1 MTICACGTPVPT
13 EAAARRHAAGP
24 RGVAMTDAERSRSGW
39 CTAPAGARPHHEQC
53 RADGCGCECP
63 DDERKGD

>member
-1 MTICACGTPVPT
+1 
-13 EAAARRHAAGP
+13 
-24 RGVAMTDAERSRSGW
+24 MTDAERSRSGW

-53 RADGCGCECP
+53 RADGCGCECH

>member
-1 MTICACGTPVPT
+1 M
-13 EAAARRHAAGP
+13 
-24 RGVAMTDAERSRSGW
+24 SNRSGW

-53 RADGCGCECP
+53 RADGCGCECH